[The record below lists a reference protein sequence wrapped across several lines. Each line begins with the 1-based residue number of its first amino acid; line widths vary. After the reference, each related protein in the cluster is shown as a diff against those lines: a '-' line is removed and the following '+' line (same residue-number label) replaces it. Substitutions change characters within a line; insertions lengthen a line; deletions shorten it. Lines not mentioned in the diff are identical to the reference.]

1 MSGNV
6 TILSR
11 LRIQPLPS
19 LSSLSVLSSKIKGV
33 VGYNDFSLGINLI
46 SPKTMATLNIL
57 YRKKK
62 GHTDI
67 LSFSAISKLENKNDK
82 DLGDLQCDNV
92 FNNIDKD
99 LGDLY
104 ICPQRITKDASK
116 ASIDLETH
124 WHRILIHGIL
134 HLIGYDHERDD
145 DFIKMRLEEE
155 RVYKILIKEN
165 NNNYHLPRL
174 FNN

>member
-1 MSGNV
+1 MSGSGNV

-19 LSSLSVLSSKIKGV
+19 LSSLYMLSSSIKGV
-33 VGYNDFSLGINLI
+33 VGYNDFTLGINLI
-46 SPKTMATLNIL
+46 SPRTMATMNML

-62 GHTDI
+62 GPTDI
-67 LSFSAISKLENKNDK
+67 LSFSALSKLENKNDK
-82 DLGDLQCDNV
+82 II
-92 FNNIDKD
+92 NNIDKD
-99 LGDLY
+99 LGDLH
-104 ICPQRITKDASK
+104 ICPQLITKDASK

-124 WHRILIHGIL
+124 WQRILIHGIL
-134 HLIGYDHERDD
+134 HLIGYDHEKDD

-165 NNNYHLPRL
+165 KNHHLPRL
-174 FNN
+174 FNIQYL

>member
-19 LSSLSVLSSKIKGV
+19 LSSLSVLSSKIKSV

-67 LSFSAISKLENKNDK
+67 LSFSALSKLENKN
-82 DLGDLQCDNV
+82 DNV

-124 WHRILIHGIL
+124 WHSILIHGIL

-145 DFIKMRLEEE
+145 DFIKMRKEEE